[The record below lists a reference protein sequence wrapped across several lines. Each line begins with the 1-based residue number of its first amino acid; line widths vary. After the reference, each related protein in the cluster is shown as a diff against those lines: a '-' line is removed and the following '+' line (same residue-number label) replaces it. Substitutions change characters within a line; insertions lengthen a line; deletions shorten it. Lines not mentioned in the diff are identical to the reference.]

1 LLYQCRKAASM
12 NAIADGLT
20 YTIAERFDKVLK
32 LIRTA
37 LAETELTVAGE
48 LDPAE
53 SVNGKPGNKAVRSRI
68 LLVDCPLLV
77 FEALALDRAAAVFF
91 PLHVLVSAA
100 GDRTQVSVVN
110 PAALFDAR
118 LPVGAAEPMERLQA
132 RVALA
137 LESVLLRSGT
147 NNH

>member
-1 LLYQCRKAASM
+1 M

-20 YTIAERFDKVLK
+20 YMIAERFDKVLK
-32 LIRTA
+32 LIRSA
-37 LAETELTVAGE
+37 LAETELSVAGE
-48 LDPAE
+48 FDSTEVL
-53 SVNGKPGNKAVRSRI
+53 NGEPGKKAVRSRI

-77 FEALALDRAAAVFF
+77 FEALALDRASAVFF

-118 LPVGAAEPMERLQA
+118 LPAGAAEPMEKLQA
-132 RVALA
+132 RVTLA
-137 LESVLLRSGT
+137 LESVLLRSVAS
-147 NNH
+147 NH